1 MELDS
6 QSVTDPSVDVS
17 LQSIELGSPNARCNA
32 AAQNRPLGPC
42 RFCSKTVLVRFPP
55 CLASSSAAFA
65 GRLQGPVTI
74 VKVKKRHAVCS
85 RTCKSQ
91 KSHHHVAVAQR
102 VKRSTRTLCFRST
115 NNSVPTNLFNLS
127 TRDPHHRF
135 TCFTHNKYWTV
146 K

>member
-74 VKVKKRHAVCS
+74 VKVKKKACRMQPYM
-85 RTCKSQ
+85 Q
-91 KSHHHVAVAQR
+91 KSEKSPPRGGRTASEEINQNFVFSINQQQR
-102 VKRSTRTLCFRST
+102 PYKLVQLIHKGSASPFHMLHT
-115 NNSVPTNLFNLS
+115 
-127 TRDPHHRF
+127 
-135 TCFTHNKYWTV
+135 
-146 K
+146 